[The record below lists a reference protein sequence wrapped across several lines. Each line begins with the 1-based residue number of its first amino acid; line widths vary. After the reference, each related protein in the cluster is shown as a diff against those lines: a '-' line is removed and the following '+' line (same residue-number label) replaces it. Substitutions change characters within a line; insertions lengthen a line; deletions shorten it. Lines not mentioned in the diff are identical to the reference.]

1 MISQWVGKSRHDVAD
16 RFLLRPAHA
25 VCCML
30 VLACGDPTE
39 PGPVITGDLSVEWPT
54 ATPASQGLDPA
65 LVADAV
71 THARTLP
78 RLLSLLVVRNG
89 VLVVEQY
96 FNGNRADSAND
107 GRSVTK
113 SVVSTLVGAALRQGL
128 VPDLGARLD
137 EYLPPSYLTDV
148 PAGTRGISFGD
159 LLTMSGGF
167 EWHEND
173 GVLPGNAEYNGW
185 VQSDDPVAYLLAR
198 GLVAA
203 PGTMFNYNSAGT
215 HLLSVM
221 LTNAVGMPLT
231 QFAREEVFDHLGIQ
245 GGRWEV
251 FPDGTPNGG
260 SGIRLRP
267 RDFAK
272 IGALWLQRGET
283 GQVTLLDPQY
293 VEAGTTARFGFGNA
307 PPPLSSYG
315 YGYSWW
321 IARTS
326 QGDGFFAWG
335 FGGQFIFVL
344 PAESLVV
351 VVTTEWRNAGAL
363 APQLEFNGLD
373 LIVNHVL
380 PAVR

>member
-1 MISQWVGKSRHDVAD
+1 MTDPSPFRALLVAA
-16 RFLLRPAHA
+16 LL
-25 VCCML
+25 L
-30 VLACGDPTE
+30 TQACGEATD
-39 PGPVITGDLSVEWPT
+39 PGPVVTGDLGAEWAT
-54 ATPASQGLDPA
+54 ASPSSQGLDP
-65 LVADAV
+65 VATSDAV
-71 THARTLP
+71 AHAKTLP

-113 SVVSTLVGAALRQGL
+113 SVLSTLVGAALHQGL
-128 VPDLGARLD
+128 LTDLEARLD
-137 EYLPPSYLTDV
+137 EHLPVAYT
-148 PAGTRGISFGD
+148 AGLSAATRGISFGD

-185 VQSDDPVAYLLAR
+185 IQSEDPVAHLLAR
-198 GLVAA
+198 NLVAA
-203 PGTMFNYNSAGT
+203 PGTMFNYNTAGT
-215 HLLSVM
+215 HLLSVL
-221 LTNAVGMPLT
+221 LTNAIGEPLT
-231 QFAREEVFDHLGIQ
+231 QFAREEVFSHLGIQ
-245 GGRWEV
+245 GARWEV

-283 GQVTLLDPQY
+283 GQVTLLGPDY
-293 VEAGTTARFGFGNA
+293 VDAGTTARFGFGTA
-307 PPPLSSYG
+307 PAPLSSYG

-321 IARTS
+321 IARTPF
-326 QGDGFFAWG
+326 GDGFFAWG
-335 FGGQFIFVL
+335 FGGQFIFVV